1 MVTVTERAKNQI
13 MVLMEKEGIMPET
26 YSLRVGVTGGG
37 CSGLSYQMKFDDKIE
52 STDTVIDLE
61 SVKICIN
68 KLSLLYLVGT
78 ELDYEDGLNGKGF
91 EWRNPNAT
99 WAPSSDTGE
108 ATKCFIVKNDVASL
122 IK

>member
-13 MVLMEKEGIMPET
+13 MVLMEKEGIIPET
-26 YSLRVGVTGGG
+26 HSLRVGVTGGG

-99 WAPSSDTGE
+99 RTCGCGE
-108 ATKCFIVKNDVASL
+108 SFSL
-122 IK
+122 

>member
-1 MVTVTERAKNQI
+1 MVTVTDRAKKQI
-13 MVLMEKEGIMPET
+13 ITLMEKEGIMPET
-26 YSLRVGVTGGG
+26 HSLRVGVTGGG

-99 WAPSSDTGE
+99 RTCGCGE
-108 ATKCFIVKNDVASL
+108 SFSI
-122 IK
+122 

>member
-1 MVTVTERAKNQI
+1 MVTVTERAKSQI

-26 YSLRVGVTGGG
+26 HILRVGVTGGG

-52 STDTVIDLE
+52 STDTIIDLE

-99 WAPSSDTGE
+99 RTCGCGE
-108 ATKCFIVKNDVASL
+108 SFSI
-122 IK
+122 

>member
-37 CSGLSYQMKFDDKIE
+37 CSCLSYQMKFDDKIE

-99 WAPSSDTGE
+99 RTCGCGE
-108 ATKCFIVKNDVASL
+108 SFSI
-122 IK
+122 

>member
-13 MVLMEKEGIMPET
+13 MVLMEKEGIIPET
-26 YSLRVGVTGGG
+26 HSLRVGVTGGG

-68 KLSLLYLVGT
+68 KLSILYLVGT

-99 WAPSSDTGE
+99 RTCGCGE
-108 ATKCFIVKNDVASL
+108 SFSI
-122 IK
+122 

>member
-13 MVLMEKEGIMPET
+13 MVLMEKQGIIPET
-26 YSLRVGVTGGG
+26 HSLRVGVTGGG
-37 CSGLSYQMKFDDKIE
+37 CSGLSYQMKFDDKID

-99 WAPSSDTGE
+99 RTCGCGE
-108 ATKCFIVKNDVASL
+108 SFSI
-122 IK
+122 

>member
-13 MVLMEKEGIMPET
+13 MVLMEKEGIIPET
-26 YSLRVGVTGGG
+26 HSLRVGVTGGG

-78 ELDYEDGLNGKGF
+78 ELDYEDGLNGQGF

-99 WAPSSDTGE
+99 RTCGCGE
-108 ATKCFIVKNDVASL
+108 SFSI
-122 IK
+122 